1 MELTGKTALVTG
13 GSRGIGRAICL
24 ALANAGA
31 AVAVNYHLPPEPEFG
46 RDNAADAQEVVGAIE
61 TNGGRAVAVAGS
73 VADKTDVERIMREVV
88 DAFGALDIL
97 VNNVGGSGGV
107 GSFDQAT
114 AAQWTEVLDRNLMA
128 AVWCSQ
134 RAVELMRERG
144 GCIVHINSIYG
155 REYGTSAPYTAAKS
169 ALTALTKEM
178 ALDLARYRI
187 RVNGVA
193 PGSILFPG
201 GSWDRRQKAQPEK
214 VEKMVREE
222 LPWGRFGTPEEVA
235 DVVTFLCSERA
246 RWVTGATLPV
256 DGGQGRAF

>member
-1 MELTGKTALVTG
+1 MNLELTGKTALVTG
-13 GSRGIGRAICL
+13 SSRGIGRAIAF
-24 ALANAGA
+24 ALAREGARLCLSARNPEPLEQTATQLRAEGADVITAVGDVATPEGALA
-31 AVAVNYHLPPEPEFG
+31 AV
-46 RDNAADAQEVVGAIE
+46 DATA
-61 TNGGRAVAVAGS
+61 R
-73 VADKTDVERIMREVV
+73 
-88 DAFGALDIL
+88 AFGTVDIL
-97 VNNVGGSGGV
+97 VNNVGGSGGA
-107 GSFDQAT
+107 GSFEHAT
-114 AAQWTEVLDRNLMA
+114 PKQWAEVLDRNLLA

-134 RAVELMRERG
+134 RAVETMRERG

-155 REYGTSAPYTAAKS
+155 REYASSAPYTAAK
-169 ALTALTKEM
+169 AGLTALTKEM
-178 ALDLARYRI
+178 AIDLARYRI

-214 VEKMVREE
+214 VEKMLREE
-222 LPWGRFGTPEEVA
+222 MPWGRFGTPEEVA

>member
-1 MELTGKTALVTG
+1 MDLQLTGKAALVTG
-13 GSRGIGRAICL
+13 SSRGIGRAIAA
-24 ALANAGA
+24 ALAREGTRVCLSARGAEALEQTAAQLRAAGA
-31 AVAVNYHLPPEPEFG
+31 QVATVAGDVATPEGAVA
-46 RDNAADAQEVVGAIE
+46 A
-61 TNGGRAVAVAGS
+61 
-73 VADKTDVERIMREVV
+73 V
-88 DAFGALDIL
+88 DAAVRAFGTLDIL
-97 VNNVGGSGGV
+97 VNNVGGSGGA

-114 AAQWTEVLDRNLMA
+114 AAQWTQVLDRNLMA

-144 GCIVHINSIYG
+144 GCIVHISSIYG

-178 ALDLARYRI
+178 AIDLARYRI

>member
-1 MELTGKTALVTG
+1 MDLELTGKTALVTG
-13 GSRGIGRAICL
+13 SSRGIGRAIAA
-24 ALANAGA
+24 ALAREGVRVCLSARGAEALEETAAQLRAAGA
-31 AVAVNYHLPPEPEFG
+31 KVATVVGDVATPEGAVA
-46 RDNAADAQEVVGAIE
+46 A
-61 TNGGRAVAVAGS
+61 
-73 VADKTDVERIMREVV
+73 V
-88 DAFGALDIL
+88 DAAVRAFGTLDIL

-114 AAQWTEVLDRNLMA
+114 AAQWTQVLDRNLMA
-128 AVWCSQ
+128 AVWCSH

>member
-1 MELTGKTALVTG
+1 MDLELTGKAALVTG
-13 GSRGIGRAICL
+13 SSRGIGRAIAA
-24 ALANAGA
+24 ALAREGARVCLSARGAEALEQTAAQLRAAGA
-31 AVAVNYHLPPEPEFG
+31 QIATVVGDVATPEGAVA
-46 RDNAADAQEVVGAIE
+46 A
-61 TNGGRAVAVAGS
+61 
-73 VADKTDVERIMREVV
+73 V
-88 DAFGALDIL
+88 DAAVRAFGTLDIL
-97 VNNVGGSGGV
+97 VNNVGGSGGA
-107 GSFDQAT
+107 GPFDQAT

-128 AVWCSQ
+128 TVWCSQ

-201 GSWDRRQKAQPEK
+201 GNWDRRQKAQPER